1 MHRVSGSLVT
11 VCLALWVAAP
21 TVVNAASG
29 TGNGLTCSI
38 DVTYR
43 HTNAGTVFSTQTYSR
58 AFEVSDAAPF
68 IDDFSTPTRAKSFNA
83 TAATARGT
91 TVVTADFFNDVGVFS
106 TVAFTTQ
113 LTVSSGTATQSGSQ
127 SYASTLGVAGNHDT
141 FYVLSCARR

>member
-11 VCLALWVAAP
+11 VCLALWAAAP
-21 TVVNAASG
+21 AEVNAASG
-29 TGNGLTCSI
+29 NGLNCSI

-68 IDDFSTPTRAKSFNA
+68 SDDFSTPTRFKSFNA

-113 LTVSSGTATQSGSQ
+113 VTVSGGTATQAGSH

-141 FYVLSCARR
+141 FYVLTCSRR